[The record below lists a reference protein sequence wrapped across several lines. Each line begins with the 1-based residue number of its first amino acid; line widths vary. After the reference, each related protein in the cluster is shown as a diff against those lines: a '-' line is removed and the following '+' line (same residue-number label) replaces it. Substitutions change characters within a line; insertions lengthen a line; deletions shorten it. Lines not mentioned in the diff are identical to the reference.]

1 MKRKI
6 KKYEKIILA
15 ALEKEAESREN
26 ATLKGK
32 VVADKI
38 NHNYLLLKTG
48 WYDKYRFINE
58 ILIHFEI
65 KEDGKIWLL
74 TNQTD
79 KLITDELI
87 QNGIKMTEIVLGF
100 YPESVRDAEGF
111 AKA

>member
-6 KKYEKIILA
+6 KKYEKLILA
-15 ALEKEAESREN
+15 ALAEEAKGREN
-26 ATLKGK
+26 ASLKGK
-32 VVADKI
+32 IIADKI

-74 TNQTD
+74 ANQTENP
-79 KLITDELI
+79 ITEELAK
-87 QNGIKMTEIVLGF
+87 QGIPMNEIVLGF
-100 YPESVRDAEGF
+100 YPISVRDAEGY
-111 AKA
+111 AKI